1 MAGVSFTKI
10 LTNLLLL
17 CAIVAAAWVFY
28 TGYTV
33 WNAPSRMMQSVD
45 HMVDRIQ
52 REFSLTPT
60 TVVNETTIYQGTRE
74 VFEVATAE
82 LEYSI
87 EYVDEQW
94 SLMSKSTTEIR
105 GSFIAKAG
113 FDMNDGFEMIVSD
126 SLIVF
131 RYPPPKVLSVDVI
144 GSPRIRKARGLW
156 NPISD
161 EELNHTLSL
170 FHDKAEEKARYDQL
184 HLKAEEEFKSKLLA
198 IVRSIEPDVRVGFV
212 RNYLLLSAPKG

>member
-1 MAGVSFTKI
+1 MAGTSITKI
-10 LTNLLLL
+10 LMNALLL
-17 CAIVAAAWVFY
+17 CVIVAVAGAIY
-28 TGYTV
+28 LGYTV
-33 WNAPSRMMQSVD
+33 WQAPSRVMQSID
-45 HMVDRIQ
+45 QMVDQIQ
-52 REFSLTPT
+52 REFHLTPT
-60 TVVNETTIYQGTRE
+60 TIINEATIYHGTRD
-74 VFEVATAE
+74 VFELATAE

-105 GSFIAKAG
+105 GSFLAKAG

-144 GSPRIRKARGLW
+144 GSPKIRKERGLW

-170 FHDKAEEKARYDQL
+170 FHDKAEEKAKLDEL
-184 HLKAEEEFKSKLLA
+184 HLQAEDVFKAKLLA
-198 IVRSIEPDVRVGFV
+198 IVESIEPNVKVGFV
-212 RNYLLLSAPKG
+212 RNYLLLSAPSG